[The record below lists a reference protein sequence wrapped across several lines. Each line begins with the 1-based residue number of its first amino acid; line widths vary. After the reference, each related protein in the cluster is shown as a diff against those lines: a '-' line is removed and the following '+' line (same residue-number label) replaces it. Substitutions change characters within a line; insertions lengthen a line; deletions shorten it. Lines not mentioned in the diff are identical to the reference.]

1 MKKIYEHLV
10 QVLVLQHWRV
20 LSVLDFQDRCYQIHF
35 TDLETDNIE
44 VKLSVHD
51 YVARKQRS

>member
-1 MKKIYEHLV
+1 MKKIYKYLV
-10 QVLVLQHWRV
+10 QVLVLQHRI
-20 LSVLDFQDRCYQIHF
+20 LSVLDFQDPCYQTHF